1 MKVPCLV
8 PGCGAQSKNM
18 KALKQHEWA
27 HHGFPMVQMEVQM
40 WCKCG
45 ANVGAN
51 VKVFVVFQVKVKIGF
66 FGDWMS

>member
-1 MKVPCLV
+1 
-8 PGCGAQSKNM
+8 
-18 KALKQHEWA
+18 
-27 HHGFPMVQMEVQM
+27 MVQMEVQM